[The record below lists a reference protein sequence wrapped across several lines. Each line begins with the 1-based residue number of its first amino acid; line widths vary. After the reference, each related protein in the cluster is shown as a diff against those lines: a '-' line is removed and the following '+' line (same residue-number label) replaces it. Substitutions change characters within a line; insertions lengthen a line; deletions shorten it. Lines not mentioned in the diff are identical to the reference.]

1 MSGLEKCM
9 RGKFVSIT
17 ARQRRHYSMMTEQA
31 AARASAIRALVRLSQ
46 FPDDSEVAIRSL
58 RLLDA
63 SPVELESATA
73 ALVVQDRGFDWA
85 ESSPAV

>member
-1 MSGLEKCM
+1 
-9 RGKFVSIT
+9 
-17 ARQRRHYSMMTEQA
+17 MMTEEA

-63 SPVELESATA
+63 SPVELESATTA
-73 ALVVQDRGFDWA
+73 VVVHETGFNWA
-85 ESSPAV
+85 DSTPAI